1 MRKVIFTF
9 VFSLFLSLYLN
20 AQGFLLADVL
30 DPQGANPALQ
40 QGGTFN
46 VDVGTPFV
54 IDWAEG
60 YIFYGSKK
68 DTYKLR
74 YNALTDQIHIL
85 KEGKEIVLPQG
96 QVEKFH
102 IIYQDKE
109 YKFTFLTNLPEI
121 SYGYVQIIYEK
132 DVKVYYRHHRK
143 PRKPT
148 DTDSYA
154 NNLKIEALE
163 KDDSFVLILPN
174 GRAYFTQGRR
184 KEVLSIFSDK
194 KKELEEF
201 IKKEKINTEK
211 LNGLM
216 QVVLKYEELTKS

>member
-1 MRKVIFTF
+1 MRKFIFIF
-9 VFSLFLSLYLN
+9 ALLFFSSLYLN
-20 AQGFLLADVL
+20 AQRMLLADVL

-46 VDVGTPFV
+46 VDVGSPFV
-54 IDWAEG
+54 VDWAEG

-68 DTYKLR
+68 ETYKIR

-85 KEGKEIVLPQG
+85 KDGKEIVLPQG

-102 IIYQDKE
+102 ILYQDKE

-143 PRKPT
+143 PRKST

-154 NNLKIEALE
+154 SNLKTEALE
-163 KDDSFVLILPN
+163 KDDSFVLVLPN
-174 GRAYFTQGRR
+174 GKTYFTQGKR
-184 KEVLSIFSDK
+184 KEVLGIFSDK
-194 KKELEEF
+194 KKDLEEF

-216 QVVLKYEELTKS
+216 QVVLKYEELIKP